1 MAQKSR
7 RSKEEQLFRFRR
19 RRQKMAYIVKTKP
32 NGFVVCRTETEREAR
47 IIISAMESNDVQED
61 RFEPDTYYIE
71 EAMG

>member
-1 MAQKSR
+1 
-7 RSKEEQLFRFRR
+7 
-19 RRQKMAYIVKTKP
+19 MAYIVKTKP